1 MKSEKLGINLFT
13 RYLPT
18 GQAGSLLVT
27 IFILFTVYCSL
38 FTDAYALDIKREV
51 LPDGLTLLV
60 VERHNL
66 PIVMVTM
73 GVKAGSLYEP
83 EEKAGLANLTAS
95 LLTAGTK
102 TRTALQINEEV
113 EFVGASLDASGE
125 DDYITVNLS
134 VLKKDLD
141 LGFNLLSD
149 VILNPSFPE
158 DELSKKRER
167 IKGSLRAQEEDPDFV
182 ASREFKKTVFGNHP
196 YGRLISGSPETL
208 DKIKRDDIVNFHA
221 AYYAPNNAIMSVVG
235 DITPEEVK
243 SLLKKYFPE
252 WHPSPIPLPDISG
265 EGAMGMVPV
274 VFSGQKTIT
283 VDKDLTQ
290 ANIILGHIG
299 ISRGNPDYYA
309 VSVMNYIL
317 GGGGF
322 SSRLMQN
329 IREDRG
335 LAYDIHSFFAADKYG
350 GSFQVGLQTKNESA
364 NTAIKEVLKE
374 VVKIREEPVSDN
386 ELADA
391 KSFLTGSFPLKI
403 ETSRRITGFLVAVE
417 YYELGV
423 DYINKYPVYIN
434 SVAKE
439 DVLRVA

>member
-102 TRTALQINEEV
+102 TRTALQISEET
-113 EFVGASLDASGE
+113 EFVGASLDAGGE

-167 IKGSLRAQEEDPDFV
+167 IKGSLRA
-182 ASREFKKTVFGNHP
+182 H
-196 YGRLISGSPETL
+196 
-208 DKIKRDDIVNFHA
+208 
-221 AYYAPNNAIMSVVG
+221 
-235 DITPEEVK
+235 
-243 SLLKKYFPE
+243 
-252 WHPSPIPLPDISG
+252 
-265 EGAMGMVPV
+265 
-274 VFSGQKTIT
+274 
-283 VDKDLTQ
+283 
-290 ANIILGHIG
+290 
-299 ISRGNPDYYA
+299 
-309 VSVMNYIL
+309 
-317 GGGGF
+317 
-322 SSRLMQN
+322 
-329 IREDRG
+329 
-335 LAYDIHSFFAADKYG
+335 
-350 GSFQVGLQTKNESA
+350 
-364 NTAIKEVLKE
+364 
-374 VVKIREEPVSDN
+374 
-386 ELADA
+386 
-391 KSFLTGSFPLKI
+391 
-403 ETSRRITGFLVAVE
+403 
-417 YYELGV
+417 
-423 DYINKYPVYIN
+423 
-434 SVAKE
+434 
-439 DVLRVA
+439 